1 MKRVLPAYPL
11 FIKDPNFSLWS
22 ASDELN
28 GKNPQTW
35 WDEEKRMYGFLHT
48 DGEVYCFLGNANDLN
63 VKKAV
68 QTDVSVSTFS
78 TDYSF
83 ACGKTT
89 LKVKF
94 VSPLPLDDFN
104 ILSMPVCYAEYEI
117 ENGKDSEIS
126 LFASRDLAYNLQK
139 GGSDGIVR
147 GGVLVAA
154 VLRQPLSVL
163 QDKCLY
169 PTRKTGSARI
179 GDIGILRVRTL
190 FTPISTD

>member
-147 GGVLVAA
+147 GGVLRCGGFAA
-154 VLRQPLSVL
+154 
-163 QDKCLY
+163 
-169 PTRKTGSARI
+169 GEE
-179 GDIGILRVRTL
+179 
-190 FTPISTD
+190 